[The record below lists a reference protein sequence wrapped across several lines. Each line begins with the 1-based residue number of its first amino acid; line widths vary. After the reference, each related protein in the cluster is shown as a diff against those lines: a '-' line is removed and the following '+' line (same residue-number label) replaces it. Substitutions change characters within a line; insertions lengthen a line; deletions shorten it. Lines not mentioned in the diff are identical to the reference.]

1 MNPHQ
6 APRASIRELFASL
19 WRHRFL
25 ILQLTKRDVI
35 GRYRGSVMGLAW
47 SFFYPVLMLTVYTFV
62 FSVVFKARWGGSG
75 GSDKGG
81 FAIFLFVGLIVHG
94 LFAECV
100 NRAPGLILSNVNY
113 VKKVVFPL
121 EILPSVAMGSALFH
135 AGVSLLVLLAA
146 RLIVDQQ
153 LSWTAMFIPLI
164 LLPLCLATMGAAW
177 FLSAIGVYL
186 RDVGQTVGIFTTV
199 LLFLSPVFYPLT
211 ALPANYQ
218 QWLRMNP
225 LAFIIEESRK
235 VLVSGQ
241 LPDWTA
247 WASFFLV
254 SLAAAWIGFWW
265 FQRSRK
271 GFADVL

>member
-35 GRYRGSVMGLAW
+35 GRYRGSAMGLAW

-62 FSVVFKARWGGSG
+62 FSVVFKARWGGIG
-75 GSDKGG
+75 DSDKAS
-81 FAIFLFVGLIVHG
+81 FAIFLFVGMIVHG

-186 RDVGQTVGIFTTV
+186 RDVGQTVGIFTTA

-218 QWLRMNP
+218 KWLRLNP
-225 LAFIIEESRK
+225 LTFVIEESRK

-241 LPDWTA
+241 LPDWSA
-247 WASFFLV
+247 WMSFFLV

-265 FQRSRK
+265 FQKSRK